1 MGEGNM
7 MKIAIIDDN
16 INDQN
21 IIEAKLKEYF
31 KEKIDKLKQP
41 DELIDHYYDLIFLD
55 VMIDDQESFDFG
67 KRYLAKYPNA
77 ILVYISSFDHFVY
90 PSYCQ
95 NTFFFIRKSQLDKD
109 FENFILKYRQL
120 NQKEAI
126 NIIYQNHEVKIPV
139 KEIIYIESRRNQIF
153 IVSDKHTYT
162 TYKSLNQI
170 IKLLNQDYFY
180 RFNNHLIINLNYIQE
195 IAREHLIMANDIKL
209 EYTRGSKQR
218 LLKEYQIYRSRYL

>member
-1 MGEGNM
+1 MV
-7 MKIAIIDDN
+7 KIAIIDDN

-41 DELIDHYYDLIFLD
+41 DELIDYYYDLIFLD

-67 KRYLAKYPNA
+67 KRYLARYPNA

-95 NTFFFIRKSQLDKD
+95 NTFFFIRKNQLDKD
-109 FENFILKYRQL
+109 FENFILKYQQL
-120 NQKEAI
+120 NQKEVI

-162 TYKSLNQI
+162 AYKSLNQI